1 MLALVA
7 RGAAASDLT
16 AQGSG
21 SGNREAG
28 VGPCLSD
35 PGYSP
40 ESHPCRIE
48 EGTPTLKSVFT
59 VGRLESARVALGADA
74 DADAGGG
81 LCLPPSLPRC
91 RCLDPGTLAR

>member
-7 RGAAASDLT
+7 RGATASDLT

-28 VGPCLSD
+28 VGPRLSD
-35 PGYSP
+35 PGCSP
-40 ESHPCRIE
+40 ESRPCRIE

-59 VGRLESARVALGADA
+59 VGRLESARAALGA